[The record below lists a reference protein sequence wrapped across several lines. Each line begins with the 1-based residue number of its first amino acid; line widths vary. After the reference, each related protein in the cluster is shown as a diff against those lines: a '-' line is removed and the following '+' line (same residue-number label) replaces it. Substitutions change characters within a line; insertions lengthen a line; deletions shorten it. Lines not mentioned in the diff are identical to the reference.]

1 MIFEKTFLQVD
12 DSLVRIIIKGY
23 AVPGESWMR
32 TELEVL
38 IENPDDKCFYPPV
51 TMGHSAYGKLKKLDK
66 EQAGQLQIFY
76 SGITVGQIN
85 QALAEFE
92 QIKKSSAAF

>member
-1 MIFEKTFLQVD
+1 MIYEKTFLQID
-12 DSLVRIIIKGY
+12 DSSVRIIIRGY
-23 AVPGESWMR
+23 IIPGESWVR
-32 TELEVL
+32 TEIEVL
-38 IENPDDKCFYPPV
+38 VENPEDRCFYPPV
-51 TMGHSAYGKLKKLDK
+51 TAGHSAYGKLKKLDK

-92 QIKKSSAAF
+92 QIRKSSFIY

>member
-1 MIFEKTFLQVD
+1 MIYEKTFLQID
-12 DSLVRIIIKGY
+12 ESLVRIIITGHI
-23 AVPGESWMR
+23 APGGSWMR
-32 TELEVL
+32 TEMEVL
-38 IENPDDKCFYPPV
+38 VENPDDKCFYPPV
-51 TMGHSAYGKLKKLDK
+51 TAGHFAYAKLKMLNK

-92 QIKKSSAAF
+92 QIRKSSVIY